1 MKREAIMSKKHKKTE
16 KAQNEFILSLTTAI
30 GDLETRLQACEQMEA
45 TLQAQCNELRRKN
58 EELRERVEFLDIENQ
73 TLAMI
78 VEKRFNKIA
87 EGATSVLNLVTK
99 NLEPRNKEKR

>member
-1 MKREAIMSKKHKKTE
+1 MSKKHKKTE
-16 KAQNEFILSLTTAI
+16 MAQNEFIASMTIAI

-45 TLQAQCNELRRKN
+45 TLQAQCNGLRAEN
-58 EELRERVEFLDIENQ
+58 EKLRERLEFLDIENQ

-99 NLEPRNKEKR
+99 NLEPRYKGER

>member
-1 MKREAIMSKKHKKTE
+1 MSKKHKKTE
-16 KAQNEFILSLTTAI
+16 MAQTEFILSLTTAI

-45 TLQAQCNELRRKN
+45 TLQAQCNELRAKN
-58 EELRERVEFLDIENQ
+58 EKLRERVELLDIENQ

-87 EGATSVLNLVTK
+87 ESATSALNLVTK
-99 NLEPRNKEKR
+99 NLEPR

>member
-1 MKREAIMSKKHKKTE
+1 MSKKHKKTE
-16 KAQNEFILSLTTAI
+16 TAQAEYILSLTTAI
-30 GDLETRLQACEQMEA
+30 GELETRLQACEQIQA
-45 TLQAQCNELRRKN
+45 TLQAQCNGLRANN
-58 EELRERVEFLDIENQ
+58 EELRERTEFLDIQHQ

-99 NLEPRNKEKR
+99 NLEPR

>member
-1 MKREAIMSKKHKKTE
+1 MSKKYKKTIR
-16 KAQNEFILSLTTAI
+16 AQAEIILSLTTAI

-45 TLQAQCNELRRKN
+45 TLQAQCNGLRAKN

-99 NLEPRNKEKR
+99 NLEPRNKGK

>member
-1 MKREAIMSKKHKKTE
+1 MSKKHKKTE
-16 KAQNEFILSLTTAI
+16 TAQAEFILSLTTAI
-30 GDLETRLQACEQMEA
+30 GDTETRLQACEQIQTA
-45 TLQAQCNELRRKN
+45 LQAQCNELRAKN
-58 EELRERVEFLDIENQ
+58 EKLRERIEFLDIENQ

-99 NLEPRNKEKR
+99 NLEPR